1 MRLIFALLASPVL
14 LSAQPVFDAAS
25 VKPSKSV
32 DMNSTF
38 NTRKDNVETK
48 NVALRDIIVAAFRIK
63 DYQLIGPDWLKSER
77 FDIVAKAPL
86 GTGDDE
92 KLMPLLRNLLV
103 QRFKLETHTEQRD
116 LPCYALLLAKG
127 GLKIQPVEE
136 GPSGM
141 GSTSNEGGGEL
152 KADKVNMDQVAEWLS
167 HQFQRPVL
175 DMTGVKGAYDFTLKY
190 SKESAKGLTDTQTH
204 PVVSYAIQEQ
214 LGLRVEKRSAPIT
227 VIIVDR
233 IEKVA
238 VEN

>member
-1 MRLIFALLASPVL
+1 MRLVVLLLASAVL
-14 LSAQPVFDAAS
+14 LSGQAFDAAS
-25 VKPSKSV
+25 VKPSKSI
-32 DMNSTF
+32 DLNSSF

-48 NVALRDIIVAAFRIK
+48 NVALRDIIAAAFEIK

-92 KLMPLLRNLLV
+92 ELMPLLRNLLA
-103 QRFKLETHTEQRD
+103 QRFKLETHAEQRD
-116 LPCYALLLAKG
+116 LPCFALLVAKG
-127 GLKIQPVEE
+127 GLKIRPVEA

-141 GSTSNEGGGEL
+141 GSTSNNGGGEL
-152 KADKVNMDQVAEWLS
+152 KAEKVGMEAVAEWLS
-167 HQFQRPVL
+167 HEVQRPVL
-175 DMTGVKGAYDFTLKY
+175 DMTEAKGAYDFTLRY

-214 LGLRVEKRSAPIT
+214 LGLRLERRTAPVSV
-227 VIIVDR
+227 VIIDR
-233 IEKVA
+233 IERVP